1 MRLPGAFMPTLPY
14 HFFFAHNDAAHAR
27 IRAGGVQTLL
37 GETQGLRHV
46 VVIVWGKHHEVKPV
60 VK

>member
-1 MRLPGAFMPTLPY
+1 
-14 HFFFAHNDAAHAR
+14 
-27 IRAGGVQTLL
+27 LL